1 MFNNSQQSG
10 EIIQGPKELE
20 AKKKSLLIEIEELG
34 KQHFST
40 GLAYEEISDKLKEIE
55 LRASKIK
62 DNKVEFESLNKTKK
76 QLETNLL
83 ELVTKIEEKDKV
95 LFSLEKD
102 QSYKIAEFNSLM
114 SDKEE
119 ELTNILSS
127 RQEDIGA
134 IEKRLSSKTTELEDL
149 NTECDIVKEKK
160 ADFETDIT
168 ALKEDVTAL
177 EKTNEK
183 VLELKVE
190 EDSKKKRLA
199 SLEVLEISLKKK
211 VVDCQTELLS
221 ISSKVAKENKE
232 ADEFIK
238 NGKEIRAKFDNDMT
252 EERAIMDKREGI
264 VSEKEEWLESSRD
277 SLRKAKAELEK
288 FYKRKINH
296 LNI

>member
-1 MFNNSQQSG
+1 MFGNSQQSSETTG
-10 EIIQGPKELE
+10 NKELKIE
-20 AKKKSLLIEIEELG
+20 KKLLEEEVGILGIEHEKVLIEVKTAELMKKKIG
-34 KQHFST
+34 
-40 GLAYEEISDKLKEIE
+40 
-55 LRASKIK
+55 
-62 DNKVEFESLNKTKK
+62 DNKVEFEKSNKEKESLDKEVSFKK
-76 QLETNLL
+76 SKLI
-83 ELVTKIEEKDKV
+83 ELADDM
-95 LFSLEKD
+95 LSLEKKH
-102 QSYKIAEFNSLM
+102 SMKIANFNSLM

-168 ALKEDVTAL
+168 ALKEDVSAL

-221 ISSKVAKENKE
+221 ISSKVAISKTEADKFISENK
-232 ADEFIK
+232 
-238 NGKEIRAKFDNDMT
+238 GVKEKFDKEMN
-252 EERAIMDKREGI
+252 EERAIMDKREGLA
-264 VSEKEEWLESSRD
+264 SEKEGWLQSKTN
-277 SLRKAKAELEK
+277 SLRQSKTELEK
-288 FYKRKINH
+288 HFGKKINH
-296 LNI
+296 III

>member
-1 MFNNSQQSG
+1 MFGNSQQSSETTG
-10 EIIQGPKELE
+10 NKELKIE
-20 AKKKSLLIEIEELG
+20 KKLLEEEVGILGIEHEKVLIEVKTAELMKKKIG
-34 KQHFST
+34 
-40 GLAYEEISDKLKEIE
+40 
-55 LRASKIK
+55 
-62 DNKVEFESLNKTKK
+62 DNKVEFESSNKEKESLDKEVSFKK
-76 QLETNLL
+76 SKLI
-83 ELVTKIEEKDKV
+83 ELADDM
-95 LFSLEKD
+95 LSLEKKH
-102 QSYKIAEFNSLM
+102 SMKIANFNSLM

-168 ALKEDVTAL
+168 ALKEDVSAL